1 MKETTIKLL
10 MDQFLAMPKEHIVA
24 THIKKYIAKIQ

>member
-1 MKETTIKLL
+1 MKETTIKHVI
-10 MDQFLAMPKEHIVA
+10 DQVLAMPKDHIAA

>member
-1 MKETTIKLL
+1 MKETSIKLV
-10 MDQFLAMPKEHIVA
+10 MDQFLVLPKVHIAA